1 MGTVLIVAPPPIK
14 NPEILIEEEIP
25 EETGLID
32 WEEVLRTITNDLD
45 SDLEKEEELL
55 EVGAGSGTRT
65 HTLD

>member
-1 MGTVLIVAPPPIK
+1 MSTVLIVAPPPIK

-32 WEEVLRTITNDLD
+32 WEEILRTINDDFD
-45 SDLEKEEELL
+45 SSGEKEEELL